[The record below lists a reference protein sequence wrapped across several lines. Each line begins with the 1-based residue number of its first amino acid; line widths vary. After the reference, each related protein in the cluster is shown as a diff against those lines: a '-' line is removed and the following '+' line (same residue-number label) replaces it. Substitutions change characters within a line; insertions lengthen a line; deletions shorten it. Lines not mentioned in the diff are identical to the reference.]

1 METERQLLEAIRG
14 GDRAAMKR
22 LYDRYAGYAMAVGL
36 RYLPERDEVRDVI
49 QDSFVR
55 ILTSV
60 GQFSYRGEGSLKS
73 WVGRI
78 VSNRAVDYLREHQRF
93 VTVGGIPDEPDS
105 PDEPDIGGV
114 PPDALTA
121 MIGRLPPNYR
131 TVLNLYVFEQRP
143 HREIA
148 QLLGIKESTSSSLFF
163 RAKKMLAKNIREY
176 LNEQGI

>member
-1 METERQLLEAIRG
+1 
-14 GDRAAMKR
+14 
-22 LYDRYAGYAMAVGL
+22 MAVCM
-36 RYLPERDEVRDVI
+36 RYLANREAAQDVL
-49 QDSFVR
+49 QESF
-55 ILTSV
+55 IKIFTSISR
-60 GQFSYRGEGSLKS
+60 FNYRGEGSLKS

-176 LNEQGI
+176 LNKQGI

>member
-78 VSNRAVDYLREHQRF
+78 VSNRAVDYLREHPD
-93 VTVGGIPDEPDS
+93 VTAKIVELVKSTPVNP
-105 PDEPDIGGV
+105 
-114 PPDALTA
+114 AL
-121 MIGRLPPNYR
+121 
-131 TVLNLYVFEQRP
+131 
-143 HREIA
+143 
-148 QLLGIKESTSSSLFF
+148 
-163 RAKKMLAKNIREY
+163 AKKK
-176 LNEQGI
+176 